1 MVIFKKL
8 IFAPFFLISFA
19 LLVLNLAPILSS
31 YDFIFS
37 LSAASFIQLIIIAI
51 LAILSSFL
59 FTVFIV
65 LSQDWKL
72 IIPVIIL
79 SSILTVVVIPSAL
92 AVIWSVIILVCLLLI
107 SIMLDKTLKK
117 YLNFQPTKLFSPI
130 IKQLSGLLILSFC
143 LIYFLSTSQLINQQG
158 FTIPDS
164 LIDTALKMSPTSLP
178 EADTMENTN
187 LQLPAIDPG
196 QLELLKQNPDLLKQ
210 YGLDPKMLDSLSN
223 PQEILQTP
231 VEATNNLIKQTVKEQ
246 VDSLLKPYLGF
257 IPIILALALFLT
269 LKSLTSLISIFIS
282 PLLWIIFLILEKT
295 NYIKFE
301 EEQRTVRKMI
311 T

>member
-8 IFAPFFLISFA
+8 IFAPFFLIVFA

-37 LSAASFIQLIIIAI
+37 LSAATFIQLIIIAI

-59 FTVFIV
+59 FTVFMV

-143 LIYFLSTSQLINQQG
+143 LIYFLSTSQLISQQG

-164 LIDTALKMSPTSLP
+164 LIDTALKMSPTSIP
-178 EADTMENTN
+178 EEPSNPSV
-187 LQLPAIDPG
+187 QVPSIDPD
-196 QLELLKQNPDLLKQ
+196 QIELLKKNTQLLQQ
-210 YGLDPKMLDSLSN
+210 YGLNPQMLDSLTNPSN
-223 PQEILQTP
+223 LTQTP
-231 VEATNNLIKQTVKEQ
+231 LTTVTNDLIKQTVKEQ
-246 VDSLLKPYLGF
+246 VDNLLKPYLGF

-269 LKSLTSLISIFIS
+269 LKSLTSLISIFIP

-295 NYIKFE
+295 GFIHFE
-301 EEQRTVRKMI
+301 VTQRPVRKMVI
-311 T
+311 